1 MTINSKLFSLFS
13 ILVLCFSVNAKADE
27 HADSLSLLQQ
37 KWAEANYQMDNEK
50 QKAQA
55 FESLLVAA
63 DKAVAEYPNAADI
76 LIWRGIIKSTFAGVK
91 GGLGALSLVK
101 SSRADLEQALQV
113 DPTALDGS
121 AYTSLGTLYFKVP
134 GWPISFGDDDEA
146 EKLLKTALTINPDG
160 IDPNFFYAQFL
171 MDQGDYQDA
180 KAHLLTASNA
190 RSRDGREVADQGRK
204 LEITKL
210 LKEVEA
216 KLN

>member
-1 MTINSKLFSLFS
+1 MNIKTKFLSVFTL
-13 ILVLCFSVNAKADE
+13 LVICLSFNLKADE
-27 HADSLSLLQQ
+27 HADSLAFLQQ
-37 KWAEANYQMDNEK
+37 KWAEANYQIQNEK

-55 FESLLVAA
+55 FEDLLKAA
-63 DKAVAEYPNAADI
+63 DKAVEIYPKAADI

-91 GGLGALSLVK
+91 GGLGALSYVK
-101 SSRADLEQALQV
+101 SSRADLEQALEI

-146 EKLLKTALTINPDG
+146 EKLLKTALAINPDG

-171 MDQGDYQDA
+171 MDQGDYKDA
-180 KAHLLTASNA
+180 KSHLLTASNA
-190 RSRDGREVADQGRK
+190 KPRAGREVADQGRK
-204 LEITKL
+204 LEISNL
-210 LKEVEA
+210 LKEVDA